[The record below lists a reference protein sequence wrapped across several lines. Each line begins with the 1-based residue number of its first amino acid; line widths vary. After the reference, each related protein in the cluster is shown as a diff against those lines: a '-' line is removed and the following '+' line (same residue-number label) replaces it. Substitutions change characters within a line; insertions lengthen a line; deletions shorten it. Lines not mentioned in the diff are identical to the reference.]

1 MATNSMANNNSVR
14 LGAAVLVTGLVLY
27 LIWSSTSKSSSSPK
41 PPAGS
46 STTTRKTVKTVTRTV
61 EVSAD
66 KSDDDEEGVVDGSE
80 TVVLSFE
87 KKVTTNTAVEVKSEE
102 SVGQTD
108 AAAEVAV
115 VEPAKQALPIEKK
128 EETSEASV
136 TSVIKEQ
143 VKSTNNDLLAASE
156 EVVVVSREL
165 QLSGDSI
172 EHVQVTTIHEHKSQ
186 QEEDQSAVE
195 IHSDIKVLD
204 TEASKSVIEEF
215 VEQVQTVVEDQK
227 VEALDQSFVEIE
239 RLSFSELQADK
250 VEEDQELTQT
260 VATEESSTL
269 SFESAYVV
277 REQEQERELEQ
288 QQESSGSS
296 ESEQEKEEE
305 KVEAVVVEQS
315 TVELSHTEV
324 EEEQTLAEISITTSS
339 SSATTDAMEEHI
351 IQAYTKL
358 EEHEVE
364 EAEDALELD
373 EQKAAEVDAMVN
385 DEDIVHVS
393 HNDSYIQ
400 EDRVDTTF
408 YSAQPLD
415 LISPK
420 RTSSEEFPGQREAA
434 ERIDKALAIAEAASP
449 YSSVKN
455 LMTSTSEVTSTT
467 TEEYAVNG
475 QVNGVREKPV
485 PRYTLNSDA
494 AVFTPS
500 WLPKPNTTVTTTDSR
515 SSIFTTQDSSN
526 IWTPPQQVSGA
537 QQPRDATQRDDR
549 AKMKSRCRFWPN
561 CTNKACKFTHPSMP
575 CRDPDNCTFGD
586 RCIFIHPKDANR
598 QGSRGR
604 RAAGGAASTGASTT
618 TTTTTTTT
626 TAAAA
631 SGTGSG
637 SGSGSAWSQPRRQN
651 SRNVP
656 VSGSS

>member
-41 PPAGS
+41 PRTGS

-80 TVVLSFE
+80 TVLLSFE
-87 KKVTTNTAVEVKSEE
+87 KQVTTNTAVEVKSEE

-128 EETSEASV
+128 EETFVESEASV
-136 TSVIKEQ
+136 TSVIKEE
-143 VKSTNNDLLAASE
+143 VKEEELAKSTNNELLAASE
-156 EVVVVSREL
+156 EVVVNKEL
-165 QLSGDSI
+165 HLTGDSI
-172 EHVQVTTIHEHKSQ
+172 EHIQVTTTHEHKI

-195 IHSDIKVLD
+195 VHSDIKVLD

-215 VEQVQTVVEDQK
+215 VEQVQTAVEDQK
-227 VEALDQSFVEIE
+227 IEALDQSFVEIE
-239 RLSFSELQADK
+239 RHTFSELQADK
-250 VEEDQELTQT
+250 TEEDQEPTQT

-296 ESEQEKEEE
+296 ESDQEKEEE
-305 KVEAVVVEQS
+305 KVEAVVEQS
-315 TVELSHTEV
+315 TIELSHTEV
-324 EEEQTLAEISITTSS
+324 KEEQTLAEIS
-339 SSATTDAMEEHI
+339 SSATTDAMEEHTI
-351 IQAYTKL
+351 RTYTGL
-358 EEHEVE
+358 EEHQVE

-408 YSAQPLD
+408 YNTQPLD

-420 RTSSEEFPGQREAA
+420 KTSSEEFPGQREAA

-455 LMTSTSEVTSTT
+455 LMTSSSEATSTT
-467 TEEYAVNG
+467 TTEEQYAVNG
-475 QVNGVREKPV
+475 QANGVREKPAV
-485 PRYTLNSDA
+485 PRYTLNSEA

-500 WLPKPNTTVTTTDSR
+500 WLPKPNTTVTTDSR

-526 IWTPPQQVSGA
+526 IWTPPQVGGA
-537 QQPRDATQRDDR
+537 QQPRDTTQRDDR

-561 CTNKACKFTHPSMP
+561 CTNKACKFTHPSLP
-575 CRDPDNCTFGD
+575 CRDPDNCAFGD
-586 RCIFIHPKDANR
+586 RCIFIHPKDVNR

-604 RAAGGAASTGASTT
+604 RAAGGAGSTGASTT
-618 TTTTTTTT
+618 TTTTTT
-626 TAAAA
+626 AA
-631 SGTGSG
+631 SGTAAGSG
-637 SGSGSAWSQPRRQN
+637 SGSGSTWSQPRRQN

-656 VSGSS
+656 VTGSS